1 MWRETNIA
9 FQHYLR
15 LQRGLSQNTA
25 VSYGLD
31 IEKLIC
37 YLEKY
42 NITETPA
49 NIEEDTLRQFVYEVA
64 KDLNAHSQKI

>member
-1 MWRETNIA
+1 MIWKKTNED

-15 LQRGLSQNTA
+15 LQRGLSENTA

-31 IEKLIC
+31 IEKLIQ

-42 NITETPA
+42 NITETPN
-49 NIEEDTLRQFVYEVA
+49 NIG
-64 KDLNAHSQKI
+64 DLSRL

>member
-1 MWRETNIA
+1 MIWKKTNED

-15 LQRGLSQNTA
+15 LQRGLSENTA

-31 IEKLIC
+31 IEKLIQ

-42 NITETPA
+42 NITETPN
-49 NIEEDTLRQFVYEVA
+49 NIGEDTLR
-64 KDLNAHSQKI
+64 

>member
-1 MWRETNIA
+1 MIWKKTNED

-15 LQRGLSQNTA
+15 LQRGLSENTA

-31 IEKLIC
+31 IEKLIQ

-42 NITETPA
+42 NITETPN
-49 NIEEDTLRQFVYEVA
+49 NIGEDTLRQFVYVVG
-64 KDLNAHSQKI
+64 K